1 MKKTL
6 LSLTVA
12 TLWVGLPTSSCG
24 QSVLSSPGTS
34 SSHPAET
41 HSPVRT
47 VVTPAV
53 VHAHRGGAAEYPENT
68 LEAML
73 HAVSIGVPV
82 LEMDL
87 HVTRDHQVVLSHDPY
102 LQRSKF
108 LKPDGSE
115 IQATEQDQYAIY
127 ALPYDSLKSFDAG
140 SRFNPQ
146 YPLRRQLRCHIP
158 RVGELIDSV
167 EAYTA
172 RHGLQPVSYNIEIK
186 SWPDKDGLYT
196 PDYRTFTD
204 LCMEV
209 LLSKQL
215 GDRLI
220 MQCFDAR
227 TLNYLH
233 ERYPQV
239 TLSYLIESE
248 AGVDLESQL
257 RRLTFTPPILS
268 PDHHLVDEAW
278 MQQARQKDFQIIPWT
293 VDDPEEVQRLAK
305 LGVDALITNRPTA
318 VREWLGQ

>member
-1 MKKTL
+1 MWGML
-6 LSLTVA
+6 AVA
-12 TLWVGLPTSSCG
+12 LPVVSNGATTHL
-24 QSVLSSPGTS
+24 Q
-34 SSHPAET
+34 HPTFHEPSQQT
-41 HSPVRT
+41 TPVSMLHAPT
-47 VVTPAV
+47 

-87 HVTRDHQVVLSHDPY
+87 HVTRDRQVVVSHDPY
-102 LQRSKF
+102 LQRAKF

-115 IQATEQDQYAIY
+115 IPATEQDQYAIY
-127 ALPYDSLKSFDAG
+127 ALPYDSLKRFDAG

-158 RVGELIDSV
+158 RVGDLIDSI

-172 RHGLQPVSYNIEIK
+172 QHGLPPVSYNIEIK

-220 MQCFDAR
+220 VQCFDAR

-239 TLSYLIESE
+239 TQSYLIEPE

-318 VREWLGQ
+318 AREWLGQ